1 MTKQPQKNA
10 DSVLQ
15 YSRLSFHVEN
25 ANIENGGDLEE
36 NKEADRMRLEKYYKC
51 FIAFILKRFLNILT
65 YS

>member
-1 MTKQPQKNA
+1 M
-10 DSVLQ
+10 

-25 ANIENGGDLEE
+25 ANIENGEDLEE

-65 YS
+65 YL